1 MKLLLSAIVLAL
13 LTTLS
18 LSAGPAMAASPTTNL
33 SPEGMT
39 PPPPPPPPA
48 ETVGSAPVA
57 ISEQQP
63 PATGPDDGLLSALAS
78 GENTENL
85 SAEQR
90 AQTLQQ
96 YLLGTVTDVGFSP
109 TEEEVLAALEE
120 LLPGP
125 DAGPITTT
133 AYAVSA
139 ELLVERA
146 VLLLPA
152 AAANIVTRVVQSY
165 PERAAAIVTAA
176 VTAAPDQ
183 KAAIVDAAKLAA
195 PDQEVAITTAAE
207 AALPDPETAPAIAVP
222 QQPPVININP
232 MVTEY
237 PGTTARDDGPGVTPG
252 PPPGPP
258 VPPEPTSPFVP

>member
-183 KAAIVDAAKLAA
+183 
-195 PDQEVAITTAAE
+195 EVAITTAAE